1 MSIFEVQVG
10 GSRGRGLRDE
20 RREVRHSFKTR
31 ANPENSI
38 CNCNRL
44 LCHSLPGAHSTGFFF
59 QSVKQ
64 HHLSWQAHCAHLWLM
79 LALTK
84 PLPRTNIKNNCTSIP
99 FLSDKHMRKL
109 SWHKHLHQF
118 FFCLHGLCLYG
129 YTYACLYCV
138 SCKYYDRITG
148 QPGVSVLEIWSM
160 EGGQAGRDLCA
171 WPGLAKCRPSHQ
183 EEKLPSVLENQICEK
198 QIELPCDK
206 ELQQMARQMIE
217 HEQRFCFCFCFSLCQ
232 LESRTKW
239 HGTVTDLSVAASS
252 EWVIY
257 YAAILSNCG

>member
-1 MSIFEVQVG
+1 MPQPA
-10 GSRGRGLRDE
+10 R
-20 RREVRHSFKTR
+20 
-31 ANPENSI
+31 
-38 CNCNRL
+38 
-44 LCHSLPGAHSTGFFF
+44 STQHRFFF

-84 PLPRTNIKNNCTSIP
+84 PLPRTNIKNNCTSEP

-118 FFCLHGLCLYG
+118 FFFFLPAWFMFVWMYVRVSVLCIMYILWMH
-129 YTYACLYCV
+129 T
-138 SCKYYDRITG
+138 R
-148 QPGVSVLEIWSM
+148 QPGVSFLEIWSM

-217 HEQRFCFCFCFSLCQ
+217 HEQRFCFCFCLCQ